1 MIKYIQSFW
10 RQKTPM
16 EVIANELALAH
27 LSLLEAE
34 TAVDYATSI
43 VIYNRTRILRLNE
56 HLLTYANGVS

>member
-10 RQKTPM
+10 RQKTPL
-16 EVIANELALAH
+16 EVITQELALAH
-27 LSLLEAE
+27 LSMLEAE

-56 HLLTYANGVS
+56 HLLTYTKV

>member
-16 EVIANELALAH
+16 EVIANELAMAH

>member
-1 MIKYIQSFW
+1 
-10 RQKTPM
+10 M

-27 LSLLEAE
+27 LSMLEAE

-56 HLLTYANGVS
+56 HLLTYTKV

>member
-1 MIKYIQSFW
+1 
-10 RQKTPM
+10 M

-27 LSLLEAE
+27 LSMLEAE

-56 HLLTYANGVS
+56 HLLTYAKV

>member
-56 HLLTYANGVS
+56 HLLTYTNAVS

>member
-27 LSLLEAE
+27 LSMLEAE

-56 HLLTYANGVS
+56 HLLIYAKV

>member
-27 LSLLEAE
+27 LSMLEAE

-56 HLLTYANGVS
+56 HLLTYTKV

>member
-16 EVIANELALAH
+16 EVIANELAMAH

-56 HLLTYANGVS
+56 HLLTYTKV

>member
-27 LSLLEAE
+27 LSMLEAE

-56 HLLTYANGVS
+56 HLLTYAKV

>member
-16 EVIANELALAH
+16 EVIANELDLAH

-56 HLLTYANGVS
+56 HLLTYTKV

>member
-10 RQKTPM
+10 RQKTPL
-16 EVIANELALAH
+16 EVITQELALAH
-27 LSLLEAE
+27 LSMLEAE

>member
-27 LSLLEAE
+27 LSMLEAE

>member
-56 HLLTYANGVS
+56 HLLTYTKV